1 MCVLSGVW
9 LFVTPWTIVL
19 QAPLPMWFSKQEY
32 WSVQPFPSPGD
43 LPNPRTEPGSPAL
56 QAYFYDLNHQ
66 GSPKMKIKYTDC
78 AAFQMNFSFIILLC
92 YYCFLGAL
100 NFLSIDLT
108 CKVHNGPFPDISLNN
123 GIYQTL
129 LIWPDTPA
137 GLLFLLMGFC
147 SPDDSR

>member
-1 MCVLSGVW
+1 MLNHVW
-9 LFVTPWTIVL
+9 LFVTSWTIVP
-19 QAPLPMWFSKQEY
+19 QASLATWFSKQEY
-32 WSVQPFPSPGD
+32 WSGQPFASPGD
-43 LPNPRTEPGSPAL
+43 LPNPGTEPRSPAL

-66 GSPKMKIKYTDC
+66 GSPKMKIKYTDY
-78 AAFQMNFSFIILLC
+78 AAFQINFSFIILLC
-92 YYCFLGAL
+92 YYCFLDAL

-108 CKVHNGPFPDISLNN
+108 CEVHNCPLSDISLNN

-129 LIWPDTPA
+129 LIWPDSPA

>member
-1 MCVLSGVW
+1 MLVAQSCLT
-9 LFVTPWTIVL
+9 LCDPWTIVL
-19 QAPLPMWFSKQEY
+19 QVPLPMWFSKQEY
-32 WSVQPFPSPGD
+32 WSGQPFPSPGD
-43 LPNPRTEPGSPAL
+43 LPNPGTAPGCSAL

-78 AAFQMNFSFIILLC
+78 AAFQINFSFIILLC
-92 YYCFLGAL
+92 YYCFLDAL

-108 CKVHNGPFPDISLNN
+108 YKVHNCPLPDISLNN